1 MSPAGAVAGPAVSA
15 LSVAGAMSSSTIP
28 LSLSQLALREA
39 MQGISAALSS
49 RFGTAF
55 SSRFHDNHGRN
66 VALRNHGQ
74 SAYRAASYNQV
85 INYS

>member
-1 MSPAGAVAGPAVSA
+1 
-15 LSVAGAMSSSTIP
+15 
-28 LSLSQLALREA
+28 
-39 MQGISAALSS
+39 MQGISAALGS

-55 SSRFHDNHGRN
+55 SSRFHDNHGRK

-85 INYS
+85 IHYSEMQLAKS